1 MTVAGGSGTVP
12 LGPAKRLSLLAALL
26 LRAGTPVSV
35 DALTDALWDDEPPM
49 HARTVIQGHVSRL
62 RALLVEAG
70 LDAYGVEL
78 ATQGGAYALQFPETL
93 LDVSRFEDLV
103 KLAGQQRDPA
113 DAALMLQEALALWN
127 GPALTGTV
135 PTGPMLAAARGLE
148 ESRLVTVEQL
158 AEAYGRLGAHGQAV
172 ALLRTESV
180 QHPFREALVAALMR
194 ALQRC
199 GRQSEALECFHRTRE
214 RLAEEMGV
222 DPGKTLRRAYAEILD
237 GEPDTGSH
245 PTLAAAMRASGRGAS
260 PKKSSPSHPPVRP
273 AAPREQEQP
282 AAGAGATS
290 AGAAPAP
297 DPAPAVGRRSAGR
310 VGPPLLERSRELGE
324 GWAQRSPQGA
334 GEQRA
339 QNLLPRAPRSFVS
352 REEQL
357 AVLEAAVESSPEGS
371 IALITGPAGVG
382 KTALALHWAHRAAE
396 RHPQGTLFADLRGF
410 SGGEA
415 AQPSC
420 VLREFLLALG
430 VQPQDVPG
438 GIEAAAALYR
448 SLVAERHLLVVLD
461 NARDS
466 AQVRPLLPGTPH
478 VTTVVTSRNRLDGLI
493 ASDLARPVPLGVL
506 GERDAAELFVRALGR
521 TGGADATAVRQ
532 VARLCDGLPLALRIA
547 AARLSGR
554 PQWSVADLAAELADG
569 QRRLALLSAEDTGVA
584 AALRTSV
591 DRLPDGD
598 AWLLASLA
606 RAFTRDVDAYAAAA
620 VAGTDVP
627 GAHEGLDR
635 LAAAHLIQEESPG
648 RYVLHD
654 LVRLYA
660 RSLDGPADA
669 DLRLVDH
676 WLRSLD
682 AAVHAIDTTGYRDCA
697 LPAGCL
703 PGPVRAFADRDTA
716 RGWFAAEQDGL
727 LAASA
732 AAAGLG
738 DDDRAWRLAVL
749 IWPTVLWRPH
759 LGWRA
764 PLERALEAAGR
775 AGSDEGVG
783 RLHSTLGVLLVETGH
798 HEAALGHLERSLDPL
813 HRAGLPEI
821 AAQVLVLIGIAR
833 IHLDDPEGALRAQEE
848 AVRTARESGHSTAAL
863 LEHHHA
869 AQLALAGGDQA
880 AAAGHAARAI
890 ASVPP
895 DETAGWRPLIWES
908 YGIALHRAGLHHE
921 ARAALLTAL
930 TVTEEEDLPARTAG
944 ALTQLGEV
952 ASVLDGPEG
961 GADYR
966 RRAEELR
973 RSIPD
978 SSM

>member
-1 MTVAGGSGTVP
+1 MEFRLLGPVTVAGGSGTVP
-12 LGPAKRLSLLAALL
+12 LGPAKRRSLLAALL

-35 DALTDALWDDEPPM
+35 DALTEVLWDEEPPV
-49 HARTVIQGHVSRL
+49 HARTVIQGHISRL

-78 ATQGGAYALQFPETL
+78 STQGGAYALQLPETL

-103 KLAGQQRDPA
+103 KLAGRQKDPA
-113 DAALMLQEALALWN
+113 DAALMLREALALWN

-135 PTGPMLAAARGLE
+135 PTEPMLAAARGLE

-158 AEAYGRLGAHGQAV
+158 ADAYGRLGAHGQAV

-180 QHPFREALVAALMR
+180 QHPLREALVAALMR

-199 GRQSEALECFHRTRE
+199 GRQSEALETFHRTRE

-245 PTLAAAMRASGRGAS
+245 PTLAAAMRAPVRGAS
-260 PKKSSPSHPPVRP
+260 PKPARTHPPVHP
-273 AAPREQEQP
+273 AAPTEREKPGPPAPADP
-282 AAGAGATS
+282 AAPTVP
-290 AGAAPAP
+290 APA
-297 DPAPAVGRRSAGR
+297 APAVGSRSAGR
-310 VGPPLLERSRELGE
+310 TA
-324 GWAQRSPQGA
+324 WAQPQTPGA
-334 GEQRA
+334 EETGPGATPVPR
-339 QNLLPRAPRSFVS
+339 LLPRAPRGFAG
-352 REEQL
+352 RESQL
-357 AVLEAAVESSPEGS
+357 AALEAAVADSPEGP
-371 IALITGPAGVG
+371 IALLTGPAGVG
-382 KTALALHWAHRAAE
+382 KTALALHWAHSVAD
-396 RHPQGTLFADLRGF
+396 RHPQGTLFADLRGY
-410 SGGEA
+410 SGDDPA
-415 AQPSC
+415 APER

-430 VQPQDVPG
+430 VQPQGIPG
-438 GIEAAAALYR
+438 GTEAAAALYR
-448 SLVAERHLLVVLD
+448 SLVAGRELLVVLD

-493 ASDLARPVPLGVL
+493 ASDCARPVPLGVL
-506 GERDAAELFVRALGR
+506 DEREAAELFARALGR
-521 TGGADATAVRQ
+521 PDDADTEAVRQ

-547 AARLSGR
+547 AARLSSR
-554 PQWSVADLAAELADG
+554 PQWSVAGLAAELTDG
-569 QRRLALLSAEDTGVA
+569 QQRLALLSAEDTGVA
-584 AALRTSV
+584 AALGTSV
-591 DRLPDGD
+591 SRLPDGD

-606 RAFTRDVDAYAAAA
+606 RAFTRDMDAYAAAA
-620 VAGTDVP
+620 VAGTDVA
-627 GAHEGLDR
+627 GAREGLDR
-635 LAAAHLIQEESPG
+635 LAAAHLIQEEAPG

-660 RSLDGPADA
+660 RSLEGPADA

-676 WLRSLD
+676 WLRAVH
-682 AAVHAIDTTGYRDCA
+682 AAVRAIDTTGYRDCT
-697 LPAGCL
+697 LPADCR
-703 PGPVRAFADRDTA
+703 PGPVRGFADRDTA

-727 LAASA
+727 LAAATA
-732 AAAGLG
+732 ATGLG

-749 IWPTVLWRPH
+749 IWPLILWRPH

-764 PLERALEAAGR
+764 PLERALAAAVR

-798 HEAALGHLERSLDPL
+798 HEEALGHLEPSLDPL
-813 HRAGLPEI
+813 HRAGLPEL
-821 AAQVLVLIGIAR
+821 AAQVLVLIGISR
-833 IHLDDPEGALRAQEE
+833 IHRGDADGALRAQE
-848 AVRTARESGHSTAAL
+848 AAARTAREAGHATAPV

-869 AQLALAGGDQA
+869 AQLALTRGDTGA
-880 AAAGHAARAI
+880 AAEHAARALD
-890 ASVPP
+890 AVPA
-895 DETAGWRPLIWES
+895 DETAGWRPLVWES
-908 YGIALHRAGLHHE
+908 YGMGLHRAGLHHE
-921 ARAALLTAL
+921 AREALLTAL
-930 TVTEEEDLPARTAG
+930 AVTEEEDLPARTAG
-944 ALTQLGEV
+944 TLTQLGEV
-952 ASVLDGPEG
+952 ASVLEGPEL

-978 SSM
+978 SSR

>member
-12 LGPAKRLSLLAALL
+12 LGPAKRRSLLAALL

-158 AEAYGRLGAHGQAV
+158 AETYGRLGAHGQAV

-260 PKKSSPSHPPVRP
+260 PKKSPPTHPPVHP
-273 AAPREQEQP
+273 AATPEPEKT
-282 AAGAGATS
+282 AAAET
-290 AGAAPAP
+290 

-310 VGPPLLERSRELGE
+310 N
-324 GWAQRSPQGA
+324 GWAQPSPQGA

-339 QNLLPRAPRSFVS
+339 QNLLPRAPRSFVG

-357 AVLEAAVESSPEGS
+357 AALEAAVADSPEGP
-371 IALITGPAGVG
+371 IALLTGPAGVG

-415 AQPSC
+415 AQPSY

-466 AQVRPLLPGTPH
+466 AQIRPLLPGTPH

-521 TGGADATAVRQ
+521 TGGADAAAVRQ

-880 AAAGHAARAI
+880 AAAEHAARAL

-952 ASVLDGPEG
+952 ASVLDGPER

>member
-12 LGPAKRLSLLAALL
+12 LGPAKRRSLLAALL

-245 PTLAAAMRASGRGAS
+245 PTLAAAMRASGGGAS
-260 PKKSSPSHPPVRP
+260 PKKSPPTHPPVHP
-273 AAPREQEQP
+273 AATREQEQP
-282 AAGAGATS
+282 ANPAGSAT
-290 AGAAPAP
+290 AEPAAE
-297 DPAPAVGRRSAGR
+297 PAPASAVPTPPGTDDQGVQGRDAEANPR
-310 VGPPLLERSRELGE
+310 VPS
-324 GWAQRSPQGA
+324 
-334 GEQRA
+334 
-339 QNLLPRAPRSFVS
+339 LLPRAPRSFVS

-415 AQPSC
+415 TQPSC

-521 TGGADATAVRQ
+521 TGGADAAAVRQ

-648 RYVLHD
+648 RYILHD

-697 LPAGCL
+697 LPADCL
-703 PGPVRAFADRDTA
+703 PGPVRAFADRDAA

-727 LAASA
+727 LAAVA

-764 PLERALEAAGR
+764 PLERALDAAGR

-833 IHLDDPEGALRAQEE
+833 IHIDDPEGALRAQEE

-880 AAAGHAARAI
+880 AAAEHAARAL

-952 ASVLDGPEG
+952 ASVLDGPER

>member
-12 LGPAKRLSLLAALL
+12 LGPAKRRSLLAALL

-35 DALTDALWDDEPPM
+35 DALTDALWDDEPPV

-113 DAALMLQEALALWN
+113 DASLMLQEALALWN

-158 AEAYGRLGAHGQAV
+158 AETYGRLGAHGQAV

-245 PTLAAAMRASGRGAS
+245 PTLAAAMRASGGGAS
-260 PKKSSPSHPPVRP
+260 PKKASPTRPPVYP
-273 AAPREQEQP
+273 ASAREQEQP
-282 AAGAGATS
+282 AAGAEPAPAGAT
-290 AGAAPAP
+290 PVT
-297 DPAPAVGRRSAGR
+297 PAVGRRSAGR
-310 VGPPLLERSRELGE
+310 N
-324 GWAQRSPQGA
+324 GWAQPSPQGA
-334 GEQRA
+334 DEQRV
-339 QNLLPRAPRSFVS
+339 QNLLPRAPRSFVG

-357 AVLEAAVESSPEGS
+357 AALEAAVTDSPEGP
-371 IALITGPAGVG
+371 IALLAGPAGVG
-382 KTALALHWAHRAAE
+382 KTALALHWAHHAAE

-415 AQPSC
+415 AQPVC
-420 VLREFLLALG
+420 ILRDFLLALG

-438 GIEAAAALYR
+438 GTEAAAALYR

-521 TGGADATAVRQ
+521 TGDADAAAVRQ

-591 DRLPDGD
+591 DQLPNGD

-620 VAGTDVP
+620 VAGTDVA

-676 WLRSLD
+676 WLRALD

-697 LPAGCL
+697 LPADCR

-727 LAASA
+727 LAATA

-775 AGSDEGVG
+775 ARSDEGVG

-833 IHLDDPEGALRAQEE
+833 IHIDDPEGALRAQEA
-848 AVRTARESGHSTAAL
+848 AVRTARDSGHSTAAM

-869 AQLALAGGDQA
+869 AQLALADGDQA
-880 AAAGHAARAI
+880 AAAEHAAHALE
-890 ASVPP
+890 SVPP

-930 TVTEEEDLPARTAG
+930 NVTKEEDLPARTAG
-944 ALTQLGEV
+944 TLTQLGEV
-952 ASVLDGPEG
+952 ASVLDGPER

-966 RRAEELR
+966 RLAEELR

-978 SSM
+978 SST